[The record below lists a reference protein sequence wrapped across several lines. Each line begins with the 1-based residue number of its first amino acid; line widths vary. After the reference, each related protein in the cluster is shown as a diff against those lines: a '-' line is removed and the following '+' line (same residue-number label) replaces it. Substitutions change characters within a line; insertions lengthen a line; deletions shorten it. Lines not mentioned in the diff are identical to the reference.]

1 MRFINPNLGNNSTH
15 ESQLGLMIFM
25 TPSSWTY
32 GRLKVEVILSNTT
45 HTTLPCYANKV
56 LSNDVHDGQH
66 EPAFL
71 LDSWL
76 KPVVVISTA
85 GSCLFLTHYYSL
97 GACRTC
103 LGRAWVVFVDQITER
118 TDLCVITKTIRV
130 HKGLVL
136 RLHAAHSW
144 SSTRCRSWRWH
155 RQMTAL

>member
-1 MRFINPNLGNNSTH
+1 MRFINPNLGNSSTH

-32 GRLKVEVILSNTT
+32 GRLKVEVIQLTLSS
-45 HTTLPCYANKV
+45 HANKV

-66 EPAFL
+66 EPAFP
-71 LDSWL
+71 LDSRL

-103 LGRAWVVFVDQITER
+103 LG
-118 TDLCVITKTIRV
+118 
-130 HKGLVL
+130 
-136 RLHAAHSW
+136 
-144 SSTRCRSWRWH
+144 
-155 RQMTAL
+155 